1 MAQKS
6 PFDFTE
12 MMRAFDPQK
21 MAQMFDPQ
29 KMFAQMQGFQGRHGM
44 PDLSELMEGNKRN
57 FEAMVEANAA
67 AAETYRVMLE
77 RQMEIFNRMT
87 QAARDYAGGMETAA
101 PEAAGKNAQ
110 AYSEA
115 VETALGLMQE
125 MAEATRAAN
134 EQVFADMQKR
144 VSESIEELG
153 PSQKKT

>member
-1 MAQKS
+1 MAQKT

-29 KMFAQMQGFQGRHGM
+29 KIFAQMQAMQGRQGM
-44 PDLSELMEGNKRN
+44 PDLSDLMEGNRRN

-67 AAETYRVMLE
+67 AAETYRAMLD

-87 QAARDYAGGMETAA
+87 AAARDYAGTMETGAPDAA
-101 PEAAGKNAQ
+101 SRNAQ

-125 MAEATRAAN
+125 MAEATREAN
-134 EQVFADMQKR
+134 EKVFADMQKR
-144 VSESIEELG
+144 VTEAIDGLG
-153 PSQKKT
+153 ETPKD